1 VWQIAA
7 AWSPSGCSTWQ
18 RCGAAGKPSWHGS
31 SLRFWLSSDS
41 LRPGAQYLVMTRGP
55 KHLHEVCSLSVVVLA
70 CRLASWVSRGL
81 AKPADCECTPERLLS
96 TLFYSI
102 SFCTVGGRGKAIF
115 HHSMHRSLHKRSQR
129 QPLQLLPISFLGERQ
144 LGLCATCKRIYVSLR
159 WGIIALA
166 PQQKATNRMP
176 EVPTKCCHQS
186 DQINCCKVCCKR
198 QQHRSNP
205 EV

>member
-102 SFCTVGGRGKAIF
+102 SFCTVGEATGAMCYLQKDLCITALGY
-115 HHSMHRSLHKRSQR
+115 HSISTSAEGHQQNARSPHQMLSPIRSDQLLQSVLQTSATPQQPRSLKLRHLIGTSMT
-129 QPLQLLPISFLGERQ
+129 SAHFG
-144 LGLCATCKRIYVSLR
+144 ATVAC
-159 WGIIALA
+159 
-166 PQQKATNRMP
+166 
-176 EVPTKCCHQS
+176 
-186 DQINCCKVCCKR
+186 
-198 QQHRSNP
+198 
-205 EV
+205 